1 MSHSRAGFTLIEL
14 LIVAVLSAFILGAAY
29 QSLITQEQVSR
40 TTTEMVRGQDALRT
54 VVGILESE
62 LGEVATRGGADIGA
76 ADVLMASPD
85 SIRFRARRAVGFVCA
100 VLPSDKRLALWS
112 PHPHT
117 AVQNGD
123 VVLVFANGDPTLGTV
138 DRWLIGR
145 SYSTGASTEACPS
158 NPSTGTAEEK
168 LNLSD
173 LAGNALSGGFLAPVT
188 PGAPIRI
195 LREVTYGLYSFNGRW
210 GLGRLSAG
218 ATVPD
223 EILVGLDGPG
233 SGLTFS
239 YLDAN
244 LAPITTTPVD
254 PTTIGAIA
262 ITVRSEARGGAASKE
277 LSTTVFLRNSIGGT
291 P

>member
-1 MSHSRAGFTLIEL
+1 MRHCRAGFTLIEL
-14 LIVAVLSAFILGAAY
+14 LIVVVLSAFILGAAY
-29 QSLITQEQVSR
+29 QSLITQEKVSR

-62 LGEVATRGGADIGA
+62 LGEIATRGGGVIGA

-85 SIRFRARRAVGFVCA
+85 SIRFRATRALGFVCA
-100 VLPSDKRLALWS
+100 ILPSDKRLAIWS
-112 PHPHT
+112 PNPFT
-117 AVQNGD
+117 AVQDGD
-123 VVLVFANGDPTLGTV
+123 AVLVFADGDPTLGTV

-145 SYSTGASTEACPS
+145 SYSSGVTTSEACPS
-158 NPSTGTAEEK
+158 SPTGYSEEK
-168 LNLSD
+168 FHLSD
-173 LAGNALSGGFLAPVT
+173 LAGNSLAGGFLTPVI
-188 PGAPIRI
+188 PGSPVRI
-195 LREVTYGLYSFNGRW
+195 LREVTYGLYSFGGRW

-218 ATVPD
+218 ASDPD
-223 EILVGLDGPG
+223 EIVVGLDGPG

-239 YLDAN
+239 YLDAS
-244 LAPITTTPVD
+244 LTPITTTPID

-262 ITVRSEARGGAASKE
+262 ITVRSEARGGAGSKE